1 MWLFSSE
8 EQLEKRKKGKITPKI
23 QKLLRRLMSWIRS
36 FDLFLFDFDGLLVN
50 TEELHFEAYK
60 QSASARGLELDWDM
74 DEYGRHAYF
83 SATGLK
89 EGFRKKF
96 PKVFDTDVLW
106 DQFYLEKKKTYI
118 TLIEEG
124 RSELMPGVD
133 SLLKELHRLG
143 KKTCVVTNSTL
154 SMIAPIRD
162 HIKELTLIENWITR
176 EDYSDPKP
184 SSQGYQKAIDRLSSE
199 GDNIIGFEDTIKGL
213 KALLGTEARAFLI
226 SKINF
231 LELSSESVD
240 QELKDLSLKKGA
252 IWSPSLSSFL
262 SDSDAWLSSS

>member
-1 MWLFSSE
+1 MD
-8 EQLEKRKKGKITPKI
+8 
-23 QKLLRRLMSWIRS
+23 WIRS

-60 QSASARGLELDWDM
+60 QSVSARGLELDWDM

-89 EGFRKKF
+89 EGLRKKF
-96 PKVFDTDVLW
+96 PKVFDTDILW

-118 TLIEEG
+118 NLIEQG
-124 RSELMPGVD
+124 CSELMPGVD
-133 SLLKELHRLG
+133 RLLEKLNRLG
-143 KKTCVVTNSTL
+143 KKMCVVTNSTL
-154 SMIAPIRD
+154 PMIAPIRD
-162 HIKELTLIENWITR
+162 QIKELALIENWITR
-176 EDYSDPKP
+176 EDYSEPKP
-184 SSQGYQKAIDRLSSE
+184 SSQGYQKAIDKLSSE

-213 KALLGTEARAFLI
+213 RALLGTKARAVLI
-226 SKINF
+226 SKMNF

-240 QELKDLSLKKGA
+240 QDLKDLSLKKGA

-262 SDSDAWLSSS
+262 SESDALPFSS